1 MYTISISPPFILQ
14 YYGSIW
20 LPFAANFTTKSPF
33 FFVSF
38 NKNTFLLVHAPEKAL
53 LYRIT
58 VFTIKTSR
66 CRIFISRNPVFS
78 QAFLQLRITLM
89 QQLLKRR
96 HLTPCLA
103 IVTIQLTKSKMMRQ
117 TKMHK
122 AKVLRLEQLLASL
135 YQLMVMRL

>member
-1 MYTISISPPFILQ
+1 MVVFGFLLLPTSPPNL
-14 YYGSIW
+14 
-20 LPFAANFTTKSPF
+20 L

-38 NKNTFLLVHAPEKAL
+38 NKNTFLLVHVPEKAL

-89 QQLLKRR
+89 QQLLSEG
-96 HLTPCLA
+96 
-103 IVTIQLTKSKMMRQ
+103 I
-117 TKMHK
+117 
-122 AKVLRLEQLLASL
+122 
-135 YQLMVMRL
+135 